1 MILKY
6 VKCNHC
12 GSAWHVKL
20 DDNLEK
26 FEGDENE
33 FLQNE
38 CLKLQKR
45 LDKLQ
50 YKHDFEDLSSGQLED
65 VNMKISALTK
75 IKDILERCI

>member
-1 MILKY
+1 MLKY
-6 VKCNHC
+6 VKCKHC
-12 GSAWHVKL
+12 GSGLQVKS

-65 VNMKISALTK
+65 VNMKISALKK